1 MSVSDRSSQ
10 PQRLNVLVLGGS
22 RRWPP
27 ISKSL
32 ARLTKTSLLA
42 DGGGVRGLS
51 SLLILR
57 ELMRHINIFVRENR
71 PAGHRDPRLHD
82 GDLNPHDVFNFVG
95 GTSTGGLI
103 ALMLGKLGMPVEDC
117 ITQYRDLSTKI
128 FGKKHIRGRIT
139 HGLNPSRYSGK
150 RLRECV
156 EHLLETKG
164 FSKEE
169 PIVRSVGKDFMDW

>member
-1 MSVSDRSSQ
+1 
-10 PQRLNVLVLGGS
+10 VLVLGGS

-51 SLLILR
+51 SLLILQ
-57 ELMRHINIFVRENR
+57 ELMRHINIFVRENC
-71 PAGHRDPRLHD
+71 PAGHRDLR
-82 GDLNPHDVFNFVG
+82 PHDVFNFVG

-117 ITQYRDLSTKI
+117 ITQYRDLSARI

-156 EHLLETKG
+156 EDLLEAKG
-164 FSKEE
+164 FGKEE
-169 PIVRSVGKDFMDW
+169 PIARSVGKDFMDW

>member
-32 ARLTKTSLLA
+32 TRLTKTSLLA

-71 PAGHRDPRLHD
+71 PADFRDPRPHD
-82 GDLNPHDVFNFVG
+82 GDLSPHDVFNFVG

-156 EHLLETKG
+156 EQLLEARG

>member
-51 SLLILR
+51 SLLILQ
-57 ELMRHINIFVRENR
+57 ELMRHINIFVRENH
-71 PAGHRDPRLHD
+71 PASHRDLR
-82 GDLNPHDVFNFVG
+82 PHDVFNFVG

-117 ITQYRDLSTKI
+117 ITQYRDLSTRI

-156 EHLLETKG
+156 EGLLEAKG

>member
-1 MSVSDRSSQ
+1 
-10 PQRLNVLVLGGS
+10 
-22 RRWPP
+22 
-27 ISKSL
+27 
-32 ARLTKTSLLA
+32 
-42 DGGGVRGLS
+42 
-51 SLLILR
+51 
-57 ELMRHINIFVRENR
+57 MRHINIFVRENR
-71 PAGHRDPRLHD
+71 PADFRDPRPHD
-82 GDLNPHDVFNFVG
+82 GDLSPHDVFNFVG

-156 EHLLETKG
+156 EHLLEAKG
-164 FSKEE
+164 FSKKE
-169 PIVRSVGKDFMDW
+169 PVVRSAGKDFMDWYGRYEPPHPRCKITDACASSGVICREHEHASKFSALKKG

>member
-1 MSVSDRSSQ
+1 M
-10 PQRLNVLVLGGS
+10 NVLVLGGS
-22 RRWPP
+22 RRRPP

-32 ARLTKTSLLA
+32 ARLTKMSLLA

-71 PAGHRDPRLHD
+71 PAGHHD
-82 GDLNPHDVFNFVG
+82 LSPHDVFNFVG

-128 FGKKHIRGRIT
+128 FRKKHLRGRIT
-139 HGLNPSRYSGK
+139 HGLSPSRYSGK

-156 EHLLETKG
+156 EHLLEVKG
-164 FSKEE
+164 FSREE
-169 PIVRSVGKDFMDW
+169 PIVRSVGKDFVDW